1 MTILRTVCPSCDVVR
16 VRATEATVRQN
27 DTESNVE
34 VDFVCPGCSG
44 RVVQQLNARM
54 LPLLVSAG
62 CAVEDLVP
70 ADADGAISESEIRS
84 FVCSLDRIDWAD
96 ELAH

>member
-16 VRATEATVRQN
+16 VRAEEATLRTLGVG
-27 DTESNVE
+27 SGLE
-34 VDFVCPGCSG
+34 VDFVCPGCAG

-62 CAVEDLVP
+62 CALEEAVP
-70 ADADGAISESEIRS
+70 SDVDGAISEAEIQA
-84 FVCSLDRIDWAD
+84 FVASLDRNDWAD
-96 ELAH
+96 ELAY

>member
-1 MTILRTVCPSCDVVR
+1 MTILRTVCPSCDVIR
-16 VRATEATVRQN
+16 VRAAEATVRQH
-27 DTESNVE
+27 DSESNVE

-44 RVVQQLNARM
+44 RVVQHLNARM

-62 CAVEDLVP
+62 CVVENVVP
-70 ADADGAISESEIRS
+70 SAADGAISESEIRA